1 MQLLHEALA
10 LLLIDDEREIEIVG
24 RLAHQVD
31 LLFLEQLERVPEAV
45 EDRPDVAA
53 EQAE

>member
-1 MQLLHEALA
+1 MQLMHEPLA
-10 LLLIDDEREIEIVG
+10 LLLVDDEREVEIVG

-31 LLFLEQLERVPEAV
+31 LLFLEQLERLAEAV
-45 EDRPDVAA
+45 EDRPDIAA